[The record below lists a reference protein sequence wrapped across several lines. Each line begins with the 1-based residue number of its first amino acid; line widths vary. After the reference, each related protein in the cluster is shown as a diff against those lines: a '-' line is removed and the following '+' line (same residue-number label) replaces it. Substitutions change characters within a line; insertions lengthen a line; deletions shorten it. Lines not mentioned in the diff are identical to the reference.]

1 VNWFAATLLVSYIG
15 ICEYRAPTP
24 WQTCENRW
32 SMAIGVLVP
41 SPVQGAVS
49 LAGRMFNRRRRHAEP
64 DQQESPP

>member
-1 VNWFAATLLVSYIG
+1 MNWFAATMLAGYIG

-32 SMAIGVLVP
+32 SLALGVLVP
-41 SPVQGAVS
+41 SPVQGAAS
-49 LAGRMFNRRRRHAEP
+49 LAGRMFNRRRRHAET

>member
-1 VNWFAATLLVSYIG
+1 MNWFAATLLAGYIG

-49 LAGRMFNRRRRHAEP
+49 LAGHLFNRRRRHAEP